1 MWEVARYHRR
11 TFRSIIWYIMLNTYY
26 RDNYVCSRV
35 KKFKNQMQIS
45 KIESNCLGSV
55 STLSKWYSLL
65 NEEHGTTFMLS
76 RTGNKRQFMSPAC
89 YSTVCSPQCVEI
101 FLEGTCLSTFPPIP
115 FNLIIILNIFYEK
128 FGSMKITMLLQKG
141 FHLIVLSFACSLLLL
156 LKTFWRTLTVSC
168 PLFYLEIKPFMTF
181 KVAIFSQKTTITCNT
196 TPTSIS

>member
-26 RDNYVCSRV
+26 PDNYVCSRV

-45 KIESNCLGSV
+45 KIESNCLDSV

-101 FLEGTCLSTFPPIP
+101 FLEGTCLS
-115 FNLIIILNIFYEK
+115 IIILNIFDRDARRSGPTIHFDDDPNIEFVEAYRSLQI
-128 FGSMKITMLLQKG
+128 GSDWNRLNQIGSDWIRLDQ
-141 FHLIVLSFACSLLLL
+141 
-156 LKTFWRTLTVSC
+156 
-168 PLFYLEIKPFMTF
+168 MT
-181 KVAIFSQKTTITCNT
+181 
-196 TPTSIS
+196 